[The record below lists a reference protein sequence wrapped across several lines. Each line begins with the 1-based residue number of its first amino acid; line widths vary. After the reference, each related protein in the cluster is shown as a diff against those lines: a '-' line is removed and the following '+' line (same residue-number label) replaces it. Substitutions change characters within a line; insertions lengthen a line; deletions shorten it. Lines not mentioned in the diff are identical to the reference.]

1 MTQKQPMTPRQA
13 AMMQA
18 AMDAE
23 QQAPEQSIEF
33 RALFDPKA
41 SKLSRITETPREMIL
56 PMAFLKVMLRAQ
68 DPLRDPLRE
77 PLGQVLLDEIDERMV
92 SLDRKGRLEAVDI
105 LKAGRQR
112 QFEDEEEALH

>member
-1 MTQKQPMTPRQA
+1 MTQRRTPQQA
-13 AMMQA
+13 AALQA
-18 AMDAE
+18 ALEAE
-23 QQAPEQSIEF
+23 QQTPEQSIEF

-56 PMAFLKVMLRAQ
+56 PMAFLKVLLRAQ
-68 DPLRDPLRE
+68 DPDRDPLTE

-105 LKAGRQR
+105 LKSGRQR